1 MIRLDQYLVNSK
13 KADTRNKAQNMIKDA
28 LVSVDGVIILK
39 SSLKI
44 DEEKALVKVQEHKNY
59 VSRAAFKLSAFLDEL
74 DLDIEGA
81 NALDIGSSTG
91 GFTQVLLEKG
101 ALHVSCVDVGTDQLH
116 QTLRENVRVSVYENQ
131 DIREFETRE
140 KFDFVTSDVSF
151 ISLLHILDDVDRL
164 AHDKI
169 ILLFKPQFEVGRE
182 AKRDKHG
189 VVVDE
194 KAIQKAMIHFEDA
207 CSIKGW
213 DLVLKSPSKLTGKE
227 GNLEY
232 CYFYRK

>member
-1 MIRLDQYLVNSK
+1 M
-13 KADTRNKAQNMIKDA
+13 
-28 LVSVDGVIILK
+28 
-39 SSLKI
+39 
-44 DEEKALVKVQEHKNY
+44 
-59 VSRAAFKLSAFLDEL
+59 
-74 DLDIEGA
+74 
-81 NALDIGSSTG
+81 
-91 GFTQVLLEKG
+91 
-101 ALHVSCVDVGTDQLH
+101 DVGTDQLH

-232 CYFYRK
+232 CFFYRK